1 MISICLTRFINE
13 TKDPWS
19 QVIMKGFLKALKKHK
34 KLYNVEEIF
43 GYPQKKYDL
52 IILVGIRSIVKR
64 NLDKDKILP
73 YCKKLIDM
81 GDSSMDP
88 RRNEEDIYFY
98 FSPFNRKLHKHYEY
112 LPKFVLEEHLYPSQ
126 EKDKLNVYVDH
137 YKAQSEDEREVSIN
151 TINKIFEDIR
161 NSKVPI
167 NVFYHTSKGIEKNRL
182 YPEIP
187 NKGVPQSAAY
197 IPFETIA
204 EYYRKTDI
212 FLPTHRE
219 TQGMLAQEIGA
230 CGGITVLQEWM
241 YPSLTHY
248 QFPNVIYKKDQTIDF
263 LFLKD
268 ILKNHSKTDLRN
280 HVLKYCSFNNFENK
294 LNNTI
299 RSMFNI

>member
-1 MISICLTRFINE
+1 MISICLTKFIE
-13 TKDPWS
+13 EAKDPWS
-19 QVIMKGFLKALKKHK
+19 QVIMKGFLKALNKNK
-34 KLYNVEEIF
+34 KLYEVEEIF

-88 RRNEEDIYFY
+88 RRNYEDIYFY
-98 FSPFNRKLHKHYEY
+98 FSPSNTKLYKHYEY
-112 LPKFVLEEHLYPSQ
+112 LPKFVLDEYLYPSQ
-126 EKDKLNVYVDH
+126 EKNKLNVYVDH
-137 YKAQSEDEREVSIN
+137 YKAQSENEREVSIN

-161 NSKVPI
+161 NSDVPI

-187 NKGVPQSAAY
+187 NEGVPQSAAFV
-197 IPFETIA
+197 PFETITK
-204 EYYRKTDI
+204 YYRKTDI

-241 YPSLTHY
+241 YPKLTHY
-248 QFPNVIYKKDQTIDF
+248 QFPNIIYMQNQKIDF
-263 LFLKD
+263 LFLKNV
-268 ILKNHSKTDLRN
+268 LEKYSKTDIRK
-280 HVLKYCSFNNFENK
+280 HVLVNCSFKNFENK
-294 LNNTI
+294 LDNVI
-299 RSMFNI
+299 KSLFKI

>member
-1 MISICLTRFINE
+1 
-13 TKDPWS
+13 
-19 QVIMKGFLKALKKHK
+19 
-34 KLYNVEEIF
+34 
-43 GYPQKKYDL
+43 
-52 IILVGIRSIVKR
+52 
-64 NLDKDKILP
+64 
-73 YCKKLIDM
+73 
-81 GDSSMDP
+81 MDCS
-88 RRNEEDIYFY
+88 N
-98 FSPFNRKLHKHYEY
+98 
-112 LPKFVLEEHLYPSQ
+112 KFVLEEHLYPSQ

-268 ILKNHSKTDLRN
+268 IVKNHLKTDLRN
-280 HVLKYCSFNNFENK
+280 HVLKYCSFDNFENK